1 MEKLKLLN
9 EAVASGLN
17 EAEVLATLEEEN
29 LIDFDLGHLKAIIK
43 QRNKDAEKEK

>member
-9 EAVASGLN
+9 EAVASGMS
-17 EAEVLATLEEEN
+17 EAEVLATMEEEN

-43 QRNKDAEKEK
+43 QRNKDAQKEK